1 MILFIQT
8 FLLVGFIASLLI
20 LLIGVFGD
28 LQFIIF
34 SLLLLIIPMILKH
47 FK

>member
-8 FLLVGFIASLLI
+8 FLLVSFIASLLI

>member
-8 FLLVGFIASLLI
+8 FLLLVFIASLLI

-28 LQFIIF
+28 LQFVIF